1 MYSSNCSHDT
11 KDIQAVGKVTA
22 FKSNNLASPS
32 AVITGTAQFNQL
44 GTYVTLA
51 SYQNND
57 VIVASSTA
65 AGSCSFFFARDAFRG
80 SAVSRVTMIGKRGNL

>member
-1 MYSSNCSHDT
+1 MCVVYSSNCRHDT
-11 KDIQAVGKVTA
+11 KDIQAVGRVTV
-22 FKSNNLASPS
+22 FKSNNLTSPS

-57 VIVASSTA
+57 VIIASSTA
-65 AGSCSFFFARDAFRG
+65 AGR
-80 SAVSRVTMIGKRGNL
+80 